1 MMGVNTFA
9 VCPFL
14 SVSGVTV
21 MSFGPYFLFFVSP
34 LLSFLVYFYEICVTR
49 FYIHATRFL
58 FLRPVFLC
66 VPCQFLVL

>member
-1 MMGVNTFA
+1 MEVNTFA

-34 LLSFLVYFYEICVTR
+34 FV
-49 FYIHATRFL
+49 
-58 FLRPVFLC
+58 
-66 VPCQFLVL
+66 